1 MVKIIRLIAMEVR
14 PCVALQMFSMEGNS
28 TVEMDT
34 TVT

>member
-1 MVKIIRLIAMEVR
+1 MVKIIRRIAMAAR
-14 PCVALQMFSMEGNS
+14 PRVALQMFSMEGNS